1 MHQNTNHAASA
12 VARVMLTAVAILIA
26 CCLPASSQTFVKATD
41 PAIATVGRINFN
53 ADGSADWTWPAA
65 QFYCNFTG
73 TSVSMKTKPGSSY
86 FVIIIDGG
94 TPFKVQSVKG
104 SDGIVT
110 LATGLKPGTHSLQI
124 IYAVEGSLRHPVLY
138 GLLLD
143 DGARLG
149 SKPALPQRK
158 MEFIGNS
165 ITCAL
170 GNEWD
175 GTTKKYDSSMQ
186 NIYRSYEAIAARKL
200 NAQWQV
206 VARSGIGI
214 YRNNNG
220 DVEGDRAVLP
230 AYYPYANIR
239 LSGAEWDFNRYQPD
253 VVCVNLGT
261 NDTTNP
267 RWDDD
272 KLQEA
277 FKAFVK
283 TLRSHYPEAKIVLL
297 TGTMIKGKRL
307 EAVQIAEQAAIDDA
321 KSRGDNA
328 VYRFDFTPS
337 DGSLGYGYGKHPS
350 ARQHEKMA
358 DELVPFI
365 RKITGWKEE

>member
-1 MHQNTNHAASA
+1 MHKLSIIAIA
-12 VARVMLTAVAILIA
+12 MLLMFSLTGRAQQFI
-26 CCLPASSQTFVKATD
+26 KATD
-41 PAIATVGRINFN
+41 SAIATVGRINFN
-53 ADGSADWTWPAA
+53 ADGSADWTWPGA
-65 QFYCNFTG
+65 QFYCSFTG
-73 TSVSMKTKPGSSY
+73 TSVRMKTKPGSSY
-86 FVIIIDGG
+86 FVIVIDGG
-94 TPFKVQSVKG
+94 TPFKVQSEK
-104 SDGIVT
+104 STDGLVT
-110 LATGLKPGTHSLQI
+110 LATGLAPGTHSLQI
-124 IYAVEGSLRHPVLY
+124 TYAVEGALRHPVLY

-149 SKPALPQRK
+149 SKPTLAERK

-175 GTTKKYDSSMQ
+175 GVSKKFDSKMQ

-214 YRNNNG
+214 YRNNCGKVDG
-220 DVEGDRAVLP
+220 DPAVMP
-230 AYYPYANIR
+230 AYYPFANVR
-239 LSGAEWDFNRYQPD
+239 MSGKRWDFSRYQPD

-261 NDTTNP
+261 NDTTHP
-267 RWDDD
+267 KWRDD

-277 FKAFVK
+277 FKSFVK
-283 TLRSHYPEAKIVLL
+283 DIRGHYPKAKIVLL
-297 TGTMIKGKRL
+297 TGTMIKGERL
-307 EAVQIAEQAAIDDA
+307 EAVQKAEQAAIDDA
-321 KSRGDNA
+321 RSRGDNN

-365 RKITGWKEE
+365 KKITGWN